1 MRTTLGEALEAARDD
16 LPATLALHSGP
27 SKSADIGQILV
38 TGVHGPG
45 RIIAAILLRL
55 ALGITLG
62 FGAPAAAQVIS
73 PMPIA
78 PEVVARDDQ
87 GRTTVRATRL
97 TQEIRLDGRL
107 DEEVY
112 RTVPPISGFIQQLPD
127 EGAPASERTDTWVF
141 FDETSIY
148 VSARAYDSAP
158 PSEWVANEMRHDV
171 GQLRQND
178 SFSLLLDT
186 FHDRRNGVAFLVT
199 PIGGYSEFAITNEG
213 NVNTDWNVVWD
224 MRTGRFE
231 GGWTVEIEIPF
242 KSLRYQ
248 PGETQVWGIQL
259 RRIVRR
265 RNEAAYLTAL
275 PISAARGNSVIAG
288 LWRVSEAA
296 TLVGLEVPPLSI
308 DAEIKPYGIAGLR
321 TDVNANPPT
330 QNDTDADAGLDFKY
344 RLTQNLTAD
353 FTLNTDFAQVEVDEQ
368 QVNLTRFSLFFPEK
382 REFFLEGRGNFDF
395 ARGDGG
401 GGGTP
406 TVFFSRRIG
415 LQGGQIVP
423 ITAGG
428 RVTGKVGPFDVG
440 LLNIQTGDEATSGA
454 VSTNFTVVRVKRD
467 ILRRST
473 IGGIFTNRS
482 ASLVGDGSSQVY
494 GVDGRLAFYD
504 DFSITGY
511 FSNTQTPARN
521 GKENS
526 YQGSFDYTGDLYG
539 LSYGHLVV
547 ENRFIPEV
555 GFVPRDNFRRNSASA
570 RFSPRPESI
579 DLIRRF
585 VVSGRF
591 EHIATADEGELET
604 REGQLLV
611 ESEFENSDQLS
622 FFFNDHYEL
631 LTVPFTI
638 SPGVTIPVG
647 GYNFRNFQASYRFGA
662 QRPVSGQI
670 TFGTGSFW
678 SGDNTSLSLSR
689 GRVEITPQL
698 SVEPSVSFNWVDLPE
713 GSFNTQLVRTRFTY
727 TVTPRMFFSG
737 LLQYSSAGDSFST
750 NFRFRWEYS
759 PGSELFVVYSE
770 DRDTDPLVPDRFT
783 ALRNRGLV
791 VKINRLFRL

>member
-1 MRTTLGEALEAARDD
+1 MRNRTLRLTLG
-16 LPATLALHSGP
+16 LAF
-27 SKSADIGQILV
+27 
-38 TGVHGPG
+38 
-45 RIIAAILLRL
+45 
-55 ALGITLG
+55 G
-62 FGAPAAAQVIS
+62 FGAPASAQEEM

-87 GRTTVRATRL
+87 GRTTIRATRL

-112 RTVPPISGFIQQLPD
+112 QTVPAITGFIQQLPD
-127 EGAPASERTDTWVF
+127 EGALASERTDAWVF
-141 FDETSIY
+141 FDETSLY

-171 GQLRQND
+171 MQLRQND

-199 PIGGYSEFAITNEG
+199 PIGGYSDFAITNEG

-231 GGWTVEIEIPF
+231 GGWIVEIEIPF

-275 PISAARGNSVIAG
+275 PISAALGRSVIAG
-288 LWRVSEAA
+288 LWRVSGAA

-308 DAEIKPYGIAGLR
+308 DVEIKPYGIAGLR
-321 TDVNANPPT
+321 TDVNASPPT
-330 QNDTDADAGLDFKY
+330 ENDTDADAGLDVKY

-368 QVNLTRFSLFFPEK
+368 QINLTRFSLFFPEK

-395 ARGDGG
+395 ARGGG
-401 GGGTP
+401 GGGGRGAP

-440 LLNIQTGDEATSGA
+440 LLNIQTDDEATSGA

-482 ASLVGDGSSQVY
+482 VSLVGDGSSQVY

-511 FSNTQTPARN
+511 FANTQTPARN

-526 YQGSFDYTGDLYG
+526 YQGRFDYTGDLYG
-539 LSYGHLVV
+539 LSYGHLMV

-555 GFVPRDNFRRNSASA
+555 GFIPRDNFRRNSASA

-591 EHIATADEGELET
+591 EHIATADRGDLET
-604 REGQLLV
+604 REAQLLL
-611 ESEFENSDQLS
+611 ESEFENSDQLN

-647 GYNFRNFQASYRFGA
+647 GYNFRNFRVSYRFGA
-662 QRPVSGQI
+662 QRPVSGLI
-670 TFGTGSFW
+670 TMRTGGFW
-678 SGDNTSLSLSR
+678 SGDNTAVSLSS
-689 GRVEITPQL
+689 GRVEVTPQL
-698 SVEPSVSFNWVDLPE
+698 SLEPSVSLNWVDLPE
-713 GSFNTQLVRTRFTY
+713 GSFTTQLARARFTY
-727 TVTPRMFFSG
+727 TFTPRMFLSG
-737 LLQYSSAGDSFST
+737 LIQYSSSVDSFST

-759 PGSELFVVYSE
+759 PGSEIFVVYSE
-770 DRDTDPLVPDRFT
+770 DRNTDPLVPDRFT
-783 ALRNRGLV
+783 ELRDRGLV
-791 VKINRLFRL
+791 VKINRLFQF

>member
-1 MRTTLGEALEAARDD
+1 MTLHLN
-16 LPATLALHSGP
+16 L
-27 SKSADIGQILV
+27 GQGL
-38 TGVHGPG
+38 
-45 RIIAAILLRL
+45 
-55 ALGITLG
+55 TLG
-62 FGAPAAAQVIS
+62 FTLGLILGFDAPTAAQEIL
-73 PMPIA
+73 PMPVA

-112 RTVPPISGFIQQLPD
+112 RTVPPITGFIQQLPD
-127 EGAPASERTDTWVF
+127 EGAPASERTDAWVF
-141 FDETSIY
+141 FDETSLY
-148 VSARAYDSAP
+148 VSARAFDSAP

-171 GQLRQND
+171 IQLRQND

-199 PIGGYSEFAITNEG
+199 PIGGYSDFAITNEG

-224 MRTGRFE
+224 MRTGRFD

-242 KSLRYQ
+242 KSLRYK

-259 RRIVRR
+259 RRIIRR

-321 TDVNANPPT
+321 TDLDASPPIE
-330 QNDTDADAGLDFKY
+330 NDPDADVGFDVKY

-353 FTLNTDFAQVEVDEQ
+353 FTVNTDFAQVEVDEQ

-395 ARGDGG
+395 APGG
-401 GGGTP
+401 GRGPGGGAP
-406 TVFFSRRIG
+406 TLFFSRRIG
-415 LQGGQIVP
+415 LQDDQIIP

-428 RVTGKVGPFDVG
+428 RVTGKIGPFDVG
-440 LLNIQTGDEATSGA
+440 VLNIQTGDEAISGA
-454 VSTNFTVVRVKRD
+454 ESTNYTVVRVKRD

-473 IGGIFTNRS
+473 VGGIFTNRS
-482 ASLVGDGSSQVY
+482 RSLLGDGSSQVY
-494 GVDGRLAFYD
+494 GVDGRFAFQD
-504 DFSITGY
+504 DFSFTGY
-511 FSNTQTPARN
+511 FAKTRTPAGNR
-521 GKENS
+521 EDQS
-526 YQGSFDYTGDLYG
+526 YQGAFDYTGDRYG
-539 LSYGHLVV
+539 LSLGELLV
-547 ENRFIPEV
+547 EDNFIPEV
-555 GFVPRDNFRRNSASA
+555 GFVRRDNFRRRSATA
-570 RFSPRPESI
+570 RFSPRPRSI

-591 EHIATADEGELET
+591 EHFVTADTGVLET
-604 REGQLLV
+604 RESQILL

-622 FFFNDHYEL
+622 FFFNDNYEL

-638 SPGVTIPVG
+638 SPGVTLPIG
-647 GYNFRNFQASYRFGA
+647 GYNFRNLRASYRFGA
-662 QRPVSGQI
+662 QRPLSGQI
-670 TFGTGSFW
+670 TVQTGSFW
-678 SGDNTSLSLSR
+678 SGDNTAVSLSR
-689 GRVEITPQL
+689 GRVEVTPQL

-713 GSFNTQLVRTRFTY
+713 GSFNTQLLRTRFTY

-737 LLQYSSAGDSFST
+737 LLQYSSSGNSFST

-759 PGSELFVVYSE
+759 PGSEIFVVYSE
-770 DRDTDPLVPDRFT
+770 DRDTDPLMPDRFT
-783 ALRNRGLV
+783 ELRNRGLV

>member
-1 MRTTLGEALEAARDD
+1 
-16 LPATLALHSGP
+16 
-27 SKSADIGQILV
+27 V
-38 TGVHGPG
+38 T
-45 RIIAAILLRL
+45 LRL
-55 ALGITLG
+55 ALGLTLG
-62 FGAPAAAQVIS
+62 FSAPAAAQVVS

-107 DEEVY
+107 DEAVY
-112 RTVPPISGFIQQLPD
+112 ETVPPITGFIQQIPD
-127 EGAPASERTDTWVF
+127 EGALASERTDAWVF

-171 GQLRQND
+171 IQLRQND

-199 PIGGYSEFAITNEG
+199 PIGGYSDFAITNEG

-231 GGWTVEIEIPF
+231 GGWTVEIQIPF

-288 LWRVSEAA
+288 LWRVSGAA
-296 TLVGLEVPPLSI
+296 THVGLEVPPLSL
-308 DAEIKPYGIAGLR
+308 DAEIKPYGIAGLT
-321 TDVNANPPT
+321 TDLDASPPT
-330 QNDTDADAGLDFKY
+330 ENDPDANVGLDAKY
-344 RLTQNLTAD
+344 RITQNLTAD
-353 FTLNTDFAQVEVDEQ
+353 LTINTDFAQVEVDERQ
-368 QVNLTRFSLFFPEK
+368 INLTRFSLFFPEK

-395 ARGDGG
+395 ARGGDGG
-401 GGGTP
+401 GGAP
-406 TVFFSRRIG
+406 RVFFSRRIG
-415 LQGGQIVP
+415 LQAGQIIP
-423 ITAGG
+423 IRAGG

-440 LLNIQTGDEATSGA
+440 LLNIQTGSEPTAGA
-454 VSTNFTVVRVKRD
+454 ASTNFTVVRVKRD

-482 ASLVGDGSSQVY
+482 KSLIGQGSSQVY
-494 GVDGRLAFYD
+494 GVDARLAFYD
-504 DFSITGY
+504 DFLLTGY
-511 FSNTQTPARN
+511 FANTQTPARN
-521 GKENS
+521 GEDKS
-526 YQGSFDYTGDLYG
+526 YQGSFDYAGDLYG

-547 ENRFIPEV
+547 EDRFIPEV
-555 GFVPRDNFRRNSASA
+555 GFLARDNFRRNSASA

-579 DLIRRF
+579 DFIRRF

-591 EHIATADEGELET
+591 DHIAAADRGELET
-604 REGQLLV
+604 REAQLLL
-611 ESEFENSDQLS
+611 ESEFESSDQLS

-631 LTVPFTI
+631 LTSPFTI

-647 GYNFRNFQASYRFGA
+647 GYDFRNFRVSYRFGA

-670 TFGTGSFW
+670 TVQTGGFW
-678 SGDNTSLSLSR
+678 SGDNTAVSLSR
-689 GRVEITPQL
+689 GRVEVTPQF
-698 SVEPSVSFNWVDLPE
+698 SIEPSVSFNWVDLPE
-713 GSFNTQLVRTRFTY
+713 GSFNTQLARARFTY
-727 TVTPRMFFSG
+727 TFTPRMFFSG
-737 LLQYSSAGDSFST
+737 LIQYSSSGDSFST
-750 NFRFRWEYS
+750 NLRFRWQYS
-759 PGSELFVVYSE
+759 PGSEIFVVFSE
-770 DRDTDPLVPDRFT
+770 DRNTNPLIPNRVT
-783 ALRNRGLV
+783 ELRNRGLV
-791 VKINRLFRL
+791 VKINRLFRF

>member
-1 MRTTLGEALEAARDD
+1 MKAAPEDGFDQPSLTFVTLRL
-16 LPATLALHSGP
+16 
-27 SKSADIGQILV
+27 IL
-38 TGVHGPG
+38 G
-45 RIIAAILLRL
+45 L
-55 ALGITLG
+55 ALGV
-62 FGAPAAAQVIS
+62 GAPAAAQVVS
-73 PMPIA
+73 PMPI
-78 PEVVARDDQ
+78 PPDVVARDGQ
-87 GRTTVRATRL
+87 GRTTVRATRV
-97 TQEIRLDGRL
+97 TEEIRLDGRL
-107 DEEVY
+107 DEAVY
-112 RTVPPISGFIQQLPD
+112 QTVPPITGFIQHIPD
-127 EGAPASERTDTWVF
+127 EGARASERTDAWVF
-141 FDETSIY
+141 FNETSLY
-148 VSARAYDSAP
+148 VTARAFDSAP

-171 GQLRQND
+171 IQLRQND

-199 PIGGYSEFAITNEG
+199 PIGGYSDFAISNEG

-265 RNEAAYLTAL
+265 RSEAAYLTAL
-275 PISAARGNSVIAG
+275 PISAARGSSLIAG

-321 TDVNANPPT
+321 TDLNASPPT
-330 QNDTDADAGLDFKY
+330 ENDTDADAGLDVKY

-353 FTLNTDFAQVEVDEQ
+353 LTLNTDFAQVEVDERQ
-368 QVNLTRFSLFFPEK
+368 INLTRFSLFFPEK

-395 ARGDGG
+395 APGG
-401 GGGTP
+401 GGGVP

-415 LQGGQIVP
+415 LDDGQIVP
-423 ITAGG
+423 IRAGG

-440 LLNIQTGDEATSGA
+440 VLNIQTGDEATSGA

-482 ASLVGDGSSQVY
+482 VSLVGDGSSQVY
-494 GVDGRLAFYD
+494 GVDGRLAFLD
-504 DFSITGY
+504 DFRVTGY
-511 FSNTQTPARN
+511 FANTQTPAGN
-521 GKENS
+521 GKDKS
-526 YQGSFDYTGDLYG
+526 YQGLVDYAGDRHG
-539 LSYGHLVV
+539 LSYVHLVV
-547 ENRFIPEV
+547 EDRFIPEV
-555 GFVPRDNFRRNSASA
+555 GFVRRDNFRLNSVRA
-570 RFSPRPESI
+570 RFSPRPQSI

-585 VVSGRF
+585 VVVASF
-591 EHIATADEGELET
+591 DHIATADQGELET
-604 REGQLLV
+604 REGQLLL
-611 ESEFENSDQLS
+611 ESEFENSDELS
-622 FFFNDHYEL
+622 FRFNDHYEL
-631 LTVPFTI
+631 LTSPFAI
-638 SPGVTIPVG
+638 SPEVTLPIG
-647 GYNFRNFQASYRFGA
+647 GYNFRNFRVLYTFGA
-662 QRPVSGQI
+662 QRPVSGSSSVQ
-670 TFGTGSFW
+670 TGGFW
-678 SGDNTSLSLSR
+678 SGDNTSVSLSR
-689 GRVEITPQL
+689 GRVEVTPQL
-698 SVEPSVSFNWVDLPE
+698 SIEPSISFNWVDLPE
-713 GSFNTQLVRTRFTY
+713 GSFSTQLARTRFTY

-737 LLQYSSAGDSFST
+737 LLQYSSTGDSFSS

-770 DRDTDPLVPDRFT
+770 DRDTDPLMPDRFT
-783 ALRNRGLV
+783 ELRNRGLV